1 MKLLL
6 PSILLTHILLY
17 TACGQKQPNYT
28 NSQPNSQ
35 STNTLHTPTIDSP
48 RPSTIETEEPTYS
61 ENGTTYQLPTIQ
73 GKNIT
78 ITDNGNIGFIFPQY
92 AGKIIIFEIM
102 GKDCEYCKKES
113 PILNRIKREFSN
125 NVEVIAIQAQERMS
139 PSATSNFL
147 SQQNINHPVIEGDD
161 AKELLRFVSE
171 TYGWTGIL
179 PYILLVKNG
188 STEYTFSDGGA
199 SYTELKESI
208 QSLQ

>member
-1 MKLLL
+1 M
-6 PSILLTHILLY
+6 LLY
-17 TACGQKQPNYT
+17 TACEHKQPNKLNPLPT
-28 NSQPNSQ
+28 AQ
-35 STNTLHTPTIDSP
+35 STNIIQTQSMPSP
-48 RPSTIETEEPTYS
+48 IQSTEPTYS
-61 ENGTTYQLPTIQ
+61 ESGTTYQLPTIQ
-73 GKNIT
+73 GDSVT
-78 ITDNGNIGFIFPQY
+78 IVENGNVGFIFPQY
-92 AGKIIIFEIM
+92 EGKIIIFEIM

-113 PILNRIKREFSN
+113 PIINRIKREFSN

-188 STEYTFSDGGA
+188 STEYPFSDGGA